1 MLRRRVAPW
10 ALAFSASAT
19 AGCYLAEFDE
29 EADGIFTC
37 QADDDCGPAFTCVRS
52 FCISDEGPSVTIDGP
67 EESSVFDAD
76 QAVVFPLAL
85 RGSDL
90 DLDEPNGTHEPGRG
104 YLVVEVDGEA
114 LPDLVISGSL
124 DGSVTETLD
133 LGLMEGGFHRLRV
146 KAFGLDNEPYTN
158 PSAVADVGIWVN
170 DGEPHIGV
178 RSPWPGDTFTAGAE
192 MDVEVVS
199 LNCTFIDP
207 NLAASDRVDDPV
219 PEGHTHIYLDRRE
232 GVEGTLD
239 YPDCLPECNFD
250 YAGGGS
256 IKPDGEAG
264 QTRVNGTL
272 LQVPSESGSLKLT
285 ASFNYTGHFP
295 YPSDNLDPALWE
307 ETPGVRDQLVNDTI
321 VVELE

>member
-1 MLRRRVAPW
+1 MRRI
-10 ALAFSASAT
+10 SAT
-19 AGCYLAEFDE
+19 LGLGLCASLCAGCYLAEFDE
-29 EADGIFTC
+29 EADGIFAC
-37 QADDDCGPAFTCVRS
+37 EADEDCGSSFTCVRS
-52 FCISDEGPSVTIDGP
+52 FCISDEGPAVAIDGP
-67 EESSVFDAD
+67 EESSVFDAG

-85 RGSDL
+85 HGSDL

-104 YLVVEVDGEA
+104 YLLVEVDGEE
-114 LPDLVISGSL
+114 LPMRFISGSL

-133 LGLMEGGFHRLRV
+133 LGIMDGGFHRLRV
-146 KAFGLDNEPYTN
+146 KAIGLDNEPYGN

-170 DGEPHIGV
+170 DDLPHIGV
-178 RSPWPGDTFTAGAE
+178 RSPWPGDTVTAGDPL
-192 MDVEVVS
+192 DVEVVS

-232 GVEGTLD
+232 GVDGELD

-256 IKPDGEAG
+256 IKPEGESG

-272 LQVPSESGSLKLT
+272 LQVPTEGGSLRLT

-295 YPSDNLDPALWE
+295 YPSDNLDPALWT
-307 ETPGVRDQLVNDTI
+307 ETPELREQLVNESI
-321 VVELE
+321 VIEIE